1 MTNYDELK
9 KYSGYET
16 IYFFAVDDRK
26 NDIFKIGRTNN
37 IINRLRNYNI
47 GRIKEIDLKY
57 LVLVKNSVLIEKCMK
72 LKLERKQLINNREIY
87 SVEPTK
93 LKKIIDECYCK
104 YISKKENNKLYEEI
118 SNLLGLYSYTKNKIH
133 IKPYIIINK

>member
-1 MTNYDELK
+1 
-9 KYSGYET
+9 
-16 IYFFAVDDRK
+16 
-26 NDIFKIGRTNN
+26 
-37 IINRLRNYNI
+37 
-47 GRIKEIDLKY
+47 
-57 LVLVKNSVLIEKCMK
+57 MK